1 MTPARTALGKAAARK
16 SGSDRPASAGD
27 EMYFHHNGQPK
38 TGKVVCHGKHG
49 CQAKDC
55 EGNLHKLKWDAIA
68 GHKKRAVTSVKVLED
83 GEDAAIVENNYGHR
97 QLLRKE
103 RAE

>member
-1 MTPARTALGKAAARK
+1 M
-16 SGSDRPASAGD
+16 PASVGD
-27 EMYFHHNGQPK
+27 EIYFHHNGQPK